1 MRQTQSAQ
9 FQCYTRHDESVIK
22 PLAPEYPFSL
32 GICAY
37 VFDVVNEMDGL
48 EIQLVQHHL
57 SVIYL
62 FSLALQ

>member
-1 MRQTQSAQ
+1 MFINNSFLYFLRETHS
-9 FQCYTRHDESVIK
+9 SK
-22 PLAPEYPFSL
+22 APEYPFSL

-57 SVIYL
+57 SAIYL